1 MFIPH
6 LTNIISVILSI
17 PIIQLCEEI
26 VSDNWTQM
34 ICQKINSMNKT
45 NSDPV
50 FYGEN
55 QFIEK
60 NHHGTSHI
68 SVIASNGDAVSVTSS
83 INLYFG
89 SGIRYVSS
97 LEIFI
102 DETLL

>member
-1 MFIPH
+1 M
-6 LTNIISVILSI
+6 LSI

-26 VSDNWTQM
+26 VSDEWTQT
-34 ICQKINSMNKT
+34 IGQKINSMNKT
-45 NSDPV
+45 RSDPV

-68 SVIASNGDAVSVTSS
+68 SVLASNGDAVSVTSS

-89 SGIRYVSS
+89 SGIRYLSI
-97 LEIFI
+97 LEIHTIDVFNVFI
-102 DETLL
+102 

>member
-1 MFIPH
+1 M
-6 LTNIISVILSI
+6 LSI

-26 VSDNWTQM
+26 VSDEWTQT
-34 ICQKINSMNKT
+34 IGQKINSMNKT
-45 NSDPV
+45 RSDPV

-68 SVIASNGDAVSVTSS
+68 SVLASNGDAVSVTSS

-89 SGIRYVSS
+89 SGISYVSV
-97 LEIFI
+97 LEISTI
-102 DETLL
+102 DEMYLYDKTFM